1 MHTPVRHSPVEHYR
15 GYDIL
20 CSASGYTLL
29 RNDVEVLTVGE
40 IDAEGHLE
48 DCEHLA
54 NLLRHARD
62 SVDKLLD
69 RR

>member
-1 MHTPVRHSPVEHYR
+1 MHTPVQHYR

-29 RNDVEVLTVGE
+29 RHDVEVLTVGPR
-40 IDAEGHLE
+40 DAGNHLQ
-48 DCEHLA
+48 DCDHLA
-54 NLLRHARD
+54 HLLEQAKA

-69 RR
+69 RV